1 MKKTEQNN
9 REGDNTECVRCVN
22 GINKEFIQI
31 DSFLITHN
39 RASSLLRAE
48 LKTKTA
54 AWQHASL
61 CVFLN
66 FLPSGKKKLINKMKG
81 NSWQNRF
88 TMVLAVKTVSTQ
100 FRIPHLLRL
109 LLKQMIT

>member
-39 RASSLLRAE
+39 PASSLL
-48 LKTKTA
+48 
-54 AWQHASL
+54 
-61 CVFLN
+61 
-66 FLPSGKKKLINKMKG
+66 
-81 NSWQNRF
+81 
-88 TMVLAVKTVSTQ
+88 
-100 FRIPHLLRL
+100 
-109 LLKQMIT
+109 